1 MRLFW
6 EMIIRGHWHK
16 TAGLIAAG
24 VVAAALASGQSL
36 ESLAQTYRKTPSA
49 VTRAPLARFA
59 AAHPSD
65 TEGAQALL
73 ALGAGDLDRQNY
85 DQAIVSLKAASKRL
99 PALADYTAFFLA
111 TAQSAANRNSAV
123 VPSLDPIWKMSP
135 QSPLLAKSV
144 VLAAEAEI
152 LQQQGKA
159 AVELVRRYYN
169 EIANPQADLLLGQ
182 ASEALGDGIAAVTHY
197 QDVYYRFPA
206 SSQASQAELALSRLR
221 TSLGEKFP
229 PPMPQVMLE
238 RASLLANGPYAKK
251 AKEELEAL
259 LPQLGGPDR
268 DMAQV
273 RIGAADYAAK
283 YAQQAYTYLKSL
295 TVASP
300 EADAERIY
308 YLQACARRL
317 DKAIEITQYADDLG
331 RLHPKSQRRLDAL
344 VAGGNYFIVQNDVK
358 SYEPLFRTCVD
369 AFPGDPQ
376 APYCHWRVV
385 WSAYIQRRPEA
396 PNLLREHL
404 TRYPSSEKAA
414 AALYFLGRSAEK
426 GNSPGEA
433 KAFYTE
439 VVNRFPNYYH
449 AALARERLADKTI
462 TSAPAST
469 EAAAFVRGIRF
480 PASTRLNF
488 DTSAEAKVRLNRAR
502 LLVTAGFEEL
512 AENELSFGARKE
524 TGSNALAV
532 ELATMAKKRGA
543 DDEAIRYIKNFA
555 PGYLSMP
562 IGAAPGKFWQL
573 AFPLPYRATLETVSR
588 ERDLDPYIV
597 AALIRQESEFNPKAI
612 SPKKAYGLTQV
623 LPSTGR
629 EISRKIGIKPFST
642 RMLLQPD
649 TNLKLGAYYL
659 RSMLDQFGGKWD
671 ETLAAYNAGR
681 SRVLNWRTFGTFEEP
696 AEFIE
701 SIPFR
706 ETRDYVQIVMRNA
719 DLYRRLY
726 GSGPTAVLSSNGLS
740 SN

>member
-1 MRLFW
+1 MQRFW
-6 EMIIRGHWHK
+6 EMIIRGHWRK
-16 TAGLIAAG
+16 TARLIAAG
-24 VVAAALASGQSL
+24 LVAGALAGQSL
-36 ESLAQTYRKTPSA
+36 ESLAQSYRKTPS
-49 VTRAPLARFA
+49 VLTRGPLARFA
-59 AAHPSD
+59 AAHPND

-85 DQAIVSLKAASKRL
+85 DQAIPSLKAASKRL
-99 PALADYTAFFLA
+99 PLLADYIAFFLA
-111 TAQSAANRNSAV
+111 TAQSAANRNAEV
-123 VPSLDPIWKMSP
+123 VPALEPVWKMNP

-144 VLAAEAEI
+144 VLAAETEI
-152 LQQQGKA
+152 LQEQGKA
-159 AVELVRRYYN
+159 AVELVRRYYT

-197 QDVYYRFPA
+197 QDVYYHFPA
-206 SSQASQAELALSRLR
+206 SSQASQAELALTRLR

-238 RASLLANGPYAKK
+238 RASLLASGVYAKK

-283 YAQQAYTYLKSL
+283 YTQQAYTYLKSL

-317 DKAIEITQYADDLG
+317 DKAVEITQFADDLG

-344 VAGGNYFIVQNDVK
+344 IAGGNYFIVQNDVK
-358 SYEPLFRTCVD
+358 SYEPLFRACAD
-369 AFPGDPQ
+369 AFSDDPQ

-396 PNLLREHL
+396 GNLLREHL

-414 AALYFLGRSAEK
+414 AALYFLGRRAERA
-426 GNSPGEA
+426 NSPADA

-449 AALARERLADKTI
+449 AVLARERLADRTI
-462 TSAPAST
+462 TAAGAST
-469 EAAAFVRGIRF
+469 ETTAFIRSVKF
-480 PASTRLNF
+480 PVSTHLNF
-488 DTSAEAKVRLNRAR
+488 DTSAEATVRLSRAR
-502 LLVTAGFEEL
+502 LLLTAGFDEL
-512 AENELSFGARKE
+512 AENELSFGARKAA
-524 TGSNALAV
+524 GSNVLAV
-532 ELATMAKKRGA
+532 ELAAMAQKRGA
-543 DDEAIRYIKNFA
+543 DDQAIRYIKNFA
-555 PGYLSMP
+555 SGYLSVP
-562 IGAAPGKFWQL
+562 IAGAPSKFWQL
-573 AFPLPYRATLETVSR
+573 AFPLPYRAALETVSR
-588 ERDLDPYIV
+588 ERDLDPYMV

-642 RMLLQPD
+642 RMLLQPGYKSKARR
-649 TNLKLGAYYL
+649 LLPAL
-659 RSMLDQFGGKWD
+659 HARSIRRKMGRNPGRVQRRKVARA
-671 ETLAAYNAGR
+671 ELADIR
-681 SRVLNWRTFGTFEEP
+681 TFEEP

-726 GSGPTAVLSSNGLS
+726 GSGPTAILSSNGLS